1 MNYEREE
8 MITKVSMIGS
18 VAISLAACAWF
29 CANQHKLE
37 NNTRK
42 IADAFERLESK
53 IDYR

>member
-29 CANQHKLE
+29 CVSQHKLVK
-37 NNTRK
+37 NTDRL
-42 IADAFERLESK
+42 ATVFEKLESK
-53 IDYR
+53 NRL

>member
-29 CANQHKLE
+29 CVSQHKLVK
-37 NNTRK
+37 NTGRL
-42 IADAFERLESK
+42 ADVFEKLESK
-53 IDYR
+53 DRL

>member
-29 CANQHKLE
+29 CVSQHKLVK
-37 NNTRK
+37 NTGRL
-42 IADAFERLESK
+42 ADVFEKLESK
-53 IDYR
+53 NRL